1 LALGL
6 SGSAWGEAA
15 TNGAFRVGETLKYN
29 IFWGPVIGGK
39 ASLQVL
45 GIEPIDGHDCYHLRA
60 QARTVGLAG
69 MLFPV
74 TSTVDA
80 WLDVEGLFTR
90 QHQQNRVEGSH
101 VARNFGAYDYAQRTL
116 TITNQVNGKVH
127 TLDLTEPVR
136 DLISAVYYLRTQ
148 PLKLQT
154 PSEFLLQDSTK
165 KHVVIIK
172 PDERRKI
179 DVRPLGEVDALRIE
193 PKPTPRIVAENNGR
207 AWVWISDDYRRLPL
221 LIVCSMPLGSAKF
234 VLERADGQIAP
245 RAGNVGGRSSADPP
259 NRLSNRTP

>member
-1 LALGL
+1 MILVLVLGN
-6 SGSAWGEAA
+6 SAWGEDA
-15 TNGAFRVGETLKYN
+15 TNAAFRVGETLRYN
-29 IFWGPVIGGK
+29 IFWGPLIGGK

-45 GIEPIDGHDCYHLRA
+45 GIEQIDGHDCYHLRA

-74 TSTVDA
+74 TSTVDS
-80 WLDVEGLFTR
+80 WLDVDGLFTR

-101 VARNFGAYDYAQRTL
+101 VARNFGTYNYNQRTL
-116 TITNQVNGKVH
+116 TITNQVNAKVH
-127 TLDLTEPVR
+127 TLDLNEPVR
-136 DLISAVYYLRTQ
+136 DLISAVYYIRSQ
-148 PLKLQT
+148 PLQLKT
-154 PSEFLLQDSTK
+154 PSEFLLQDGTK
-165 KHVVIIK
+165 NWAVIIK

-207 AWVWISDDYRRLPL
+207 AWVWISDDYRHFPL
-221 LIVCSMPLGSAKF
+221 LIVCSMPIGSAKF
-234 VLERADGQIAP
+234 VLERVDGQIAP
-245 RAGNVGGRSSADPP
+245 KPA